1 MKARFFTSDG
11 EDTDPCRQMKVEG
24 FRESSGR
31 MKGGDFTGSDL
42 TEGVYSTIGSSRPC
56 NGNRAVKN
64 FLQGFFEGELDGG
77 IRVLT
82 LPTEEILSPIGDK
95 ETVRNRLHAGINA
108 DRLEAR
114 DRRSN
119 R

>member
-11 EDTDPCRQMKVEG
+11 EDTDPCRKMKVEG
-24 FRESSGR
+24 FRESGGR
-31 MKGGDFTGSDL
+31 MKGGNFAGGNL
-42 TEGVYSTIGSSRPC
+42 TEGVNAPIGSAGSC
-56 NGNRAVKN
+56 NGNRSIKD